1 MPVVSTT
8 PPSTVDMAPVV
19 APDACTMEGSGV
31 GVGKGTDG
39 LDNVDENK
47 IMVCDACLC
56 CYNGIL
62 CEDCIGCSAK
72 QECIC
77 CVHMCCCKAGAP
89 AHCCH
94 CGNSAEH
101 DDICCLL
108 GIGICGWGLRS
119 PRTCCMC
126 QETF

>member
-1 MPVVSTT
+1 MGKAERMPVVSTT

-39 LDNVDENK
+39 EDNVDEDE
-47 IMVCDACLC
+47 IQVCDACLC

-77 CVHMCCCKAGAP
+77 CVHQCCCKAGAKTL
-89 AHCCH
+89 CCH
-94 CGNSAEH
+94 CG
-101 DDICCLL
+101 DDDGIFCNL
-108 GIGICGWGLRS
+108 GIGICSWG
-119 PRTCCMC
+119 
-126 QETF
+126 